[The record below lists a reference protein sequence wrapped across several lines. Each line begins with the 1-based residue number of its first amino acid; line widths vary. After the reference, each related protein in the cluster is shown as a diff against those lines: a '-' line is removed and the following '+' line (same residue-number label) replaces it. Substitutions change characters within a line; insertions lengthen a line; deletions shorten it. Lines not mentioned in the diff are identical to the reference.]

1 MVISDNDSGGQNN
14 GLQPQFTMQPQFT
27 SFNLHQQQAQ
37 NWQEGMQVCVL
48 VRVVPKMTNL
58 LTVIAGR
65 VGKTAARVDNVATA
79 AAAGMDD
86 AATITATSTTRG
98 MDAPAA
104 GTATDGTADAII
116 TSRSFR
122 LPQLG
127 VT

>member
-65 VGKTAARVDNVATA
+65 VGKTAA
-79 AAAGMDD
+79 AAGMDD

-122 LPQLG
+122 LPQL
-127 VT
+127 